1 MNEAPAN
8 ENKLRLID
16 RLSIAI
22 TSPKNYDELVKLSTG
37 KVVTYMILISFL
49 LAFIEF
55 GINAITYVARIGGFE
70 NLILNSMPKFTYQ
83 DGTLDMEDEFSMDV
97 GSTTIYVN
105 TDYTDITLDD
115 INSDGIY
122 IAFGSSNVI
131 MGLKSTGMQYTYFD
145 YKLSDLFWGDFDN
158 QGLSTMVP
166 QFYMYIIF
174 VALFVMVSKA
184 VKILF
189 LALVFTIIAR
199 PLAMRFNTGYEFAQ
213 VYKICIFGQT
223 LSFLLT
229 AVNTTAGYIIGPSL
243 MTFITLIISFVYINR
258 AIMSKAN
265 ISDIPPGSL

>member
-1 MNEAPAN
+1 MNETPAN

-16 RLSIAI
+16 RLSIAV

-97 GSTTIYVN
+97 GSATIYVN

-166 QFYMYIIF
+166 QF
-174 VALFVMVSKA
+174 
-184 VKILF
+184 
-189 LALVFTIIAR
+189 T
-199 PLAMRFNTGYEFAQ
+199 
-213 VYKICIFGQT
+213 CI
-223 LSFLLT
+223 
-229 AVNTTAGYIIGPSL
+229 
-243 MTFITLIISFVYINR
+243 
-258 AIMSKAN
+258 
-265 ISDIPPGSL
+265 